1 MLARQ
6 LAPVLL
12 LLGITACGSPEPAT
26 KAPAPPAAPA
36 ACTDGSR
43 HLSAGLAA
51 RHGNGTPRDYEA
63 AAAAFDQACKCGD
76 ARGCFELA
84 GAHSNAMGVPYD
96 PKTALAEH
104 ERACKGGYGPACAAI
119 GRAHLGGNLELEKSD
134 TKAAPWFQRALPL
147 LRRGCEAKDGNACL
161 DLGYL
166 AVYGFDGD
174 DELAPALFERA
185 CADRIAYAC
194 VMFARLLDDHLAARV
209 RAACGETPL
218 ETCMPELD
226 KTQPEVGKV
235 SRAEYARKQT
245 ALGSACDRGDYRSCY
260 EAGDARAD
268 AAHRAACDAGHYLA
282 CFELAG
288 LVPEADPARPA
299 WLETSCNARLGQAC
313 SELGDLA
320 RDGVNRPVDDQAA
333 RAQYRRAC
341 EASWEAGCA
350 ALKDPDLGG
359 GCPTLNGTPTNPV
372 LGTIP
377 APAAALRGAT
387 IDGPDFDLTASRGHT
402 VLLYVGAE
410 WAYSTR
416 KDLTELPQLLE
427 ALGAPALEVVVLW
440 SEARIDPTLVPKDSG
455 IRVVLDPPKADLDI
469 GPLAR
474 SLGTEKL
481 PEVFVIDPK
490 GVVRLYVQGDRNWAG
505 INAIKCLR
513 QLR

>member
-1 MLARQ
+1 RQ

-12 LLGITACGSPEPAT
+12 VLGVNACGPSKPAI
-26 KAPAPPAAPA
+26 KAPAPPEAG

-43 HLSAGLAA
+43 HLAAGLAA
-51 RHGNGTPRDYEA
+51 RHGDGTPRDYQA
-63 AAAAFDQACKCGD
+63 AAAAFADACECGD
-76 ARGCFELA
+76 PQGCFELA
-84 GAHSNAMGVPYD
+84 TAHSNAMGVPYA
-96 PKTALAEH
+96 PKKSLAEH
-104 ERACKGGYGPACAAI
+104 ERACKAGYGPACAAI
-119 GRAHLGGNLELEKSD
+119 GRAHLGGNLGLEKSD
-134 TKAAPWFQRALPL
+134 TEAAPWFQRALPL
-147 LRRGCEAKDGNACL
+147 LRRGCQAKDGNACL
-161 DLGYL
+161 DLGFL
-166 AVYGFDGD
+166 AVYGFGGD

-185 CADRIAYAC
+185 CADRIDYAC
-194 VMFARLLDDHLAARV
+194 VMFARVLDDRLAARV
-209 RAACGETPL
+209 TAACGETPL
-218 ETCMPELD
+218 EKCMPELD

-235 SRAEYARKQT
+235 SRAEYARKQ
-245 ALGSACDRGDYRSCY
+245 AAMGSACDRGGYRSCY
-260 EAGDARAD
+260 EAGDTRAD
-268 AAHRAACDAGHYLA
+268 AAHRAACDAGHHLA

-288 LVPEADPARPA
+288 LVPEADPARPG

-320 RDGVNRPVDDQAA
+320 RDGVNRPVDDEAA

-341 EASWEAGCA
+341 AAGWEAGCA

-377 APAAALRGAT
+377 APAVALHGAT
-387 IDGPDFDLTASRGHT
+387 IRGPDFDLAASRGHT

-410 WAYSTR
+410 WTYSMR
-416 KDLTELPQLLE
+416 GDLAELPGLIE
-427 ALGAPALEVVVLW
+427 ALAPALEVVVLW
-440 SEARIDPTLVPKDSG
+440 SGARIDPALVPRHPG
-455 IRVVLDPPKADLDI
+455 VRVVLDPPNDIGDI